1 MWFLMTVA
9 VSLTAGQVADET
21 TSDAGLDV
29 PVVDVDAG
37 APELAPVELPDAGV
51 ELAAAPDV
59 APSPNKKRETTVTS
73 NRLVDVR
80 RVAGSAQVI
89 GREELERQESN
100 NLERVLQGVPGVY
113 VREEDGFGLRPN
125 IGIRG
130 GSADRSSKVTL
141 MEDGVLYGPAPYS
154 APAAYFTPLMTRMV
168 GVEIYKGPA
177 AIRFGPQT
185 IGGALNLRTRDVSR
199 QTEVDADLSIG
210 NYGTGKLHGV
220 VGFGNERMGI
230 MLEGV
235 HLQSEGFK
243 QLATRGSTGF
253 DKNELMLKGRFAFEQ
268 SGEVRNE
275 LQLKLGLSTERSN
288 ETYLGVSNDDF
299 AANPLLRYPAS
310 ELDQMNWWRT
320 QGVLTHTLKVGETF
334 ELRTDVYRHDYYR
347 SWYRF
352 DHFRRGPS
360 VYEVLAYPQTG
371 VRAVYGA
378 ILAGREDSVGRDQQL
393 MILNNQRRFVSEGIQ
408 STGVLKLSTG
418 PIAQELE
425 LGIRFHHDDIVRLH
439 TQDGY
444 DMRVGHMVWNGEPS
458 EIVNDNTGLT
468 RSFSAHLSDTLT
480 WGNFLLAP
488 CARLEVFDAFLN
500 DRVLATNAQQ
510 LNVVPLLGIGA
521 VYAFDFGL
529 SLVGGVHQG
538 FSPPA
543 AGQVGALSERAI
555 NTEFG
560 ARFARRG
567 VRLEAIGFWSEYQ
580 NITGSCTG
588 SSGCINDRINEQFNG
603 GAARVLGLEALG
615 GVKGELFWGLRGAAD
630 VSYTLT
636 DARFLSD
643 FQSDNPTWG
652 SVQAGYQLPYIPVHQ
667 GQLRL
672 RVAKGPLE
680 IGFGA
685 MFYGELREQAGEGAP
700 DESVRVPARVLLDAT
715 ASYDLGPARFY
726 FTATNLTNQTALTA
740 RLPLGA
746 RSQAPLLFQAGI
758 KYSFR

>member
-1 MWFLMTVA
+1 MTVV
-9 VSLTAGQVADET
+9 VSMSAGQVDGGAD
-21 TSDAGLDV
+21 GF
-29 PVVDVDAG
+29 
-37 APELAPVELPDAGV
+37 PDAGV
-51 ELAAAPDV
+51 ET
-59 APSPNKKRETTVTS
+59 KRRETTVTS
-73 NRLVDVR
+73 ARMVDVR

-100 NLERVLQGVPGVY
+100 DMNRVLQGVPGVY

-130 GSADRSSKVTL
+130 GSADRSAKVTL

-185 IGGALNLRTRDVSR
+185 IGGALNLRTREVSR
-199 QTEVDADLSIG
+199 QLEVDADASLG
-210 NYGTGKLHGV
+210 NYGTAKLHGV
-220 VGFGNERMGI
+220 VGYGNERMGLL
-230 MLEGV
+230 LEGV

-243 QLATRGSTGF
+243 ELSNRSSTGF
-253 DKNELMLKGRFAFEQ
+253 DKNEFMLKGRFAFEE
-268 SGEVRNE
+268 SGEIRNE
-275 LQLKLGLSTERSN
+275 LQVKLGFSNERSN
-288 ETYLGVSNDDF
+288 ETYLGLSNDDF
-299 AANPLLRYPAS
+299 AVNPLSRYPTS

-320 QGVLTHTLKVGETF
+320 QGVLTHTLKIGQAF
-334 ELRTDVYRHDYYR
+334 ELRTDVYRHDYER
-347 SWYRF
+347 AWYRF
-352 DHFRRGPS
+352 DHFRVGPS
-360 VYEVLAYPQTG
+360 VYQVLAYPQTG
-371 VRAVYGA
+371 ARAVYGA
-378 ILAGREDSVGRDQQL
+378 ILAGREDSAGRDQQL
-393 MILNNQRRFVSEGIQ
+393 MILNNERRFISEGIQ
-408 STGVLKLSTG
+408 STGVFKFMSG

-425 LGIRFHHDDIVRLH
+425 LGLRFHHDSIVRLH

-444 DMRVGHMVWNGEPS
+444 DMRAGHLVSNGEAS
-458 EIVNDNTGLT
+458 EVVNDNTGLT
-468 RSFSAHLSDTLT
+468 RSFSAHVSDTMT

-488 CARLEVFDAFLN
+488 GARIEVFDATLN
-500 DRVLATNAQQ
+500 DRLADTSGQQ

-529 SLVGGVHQG
+529 SVVGGVHQG

-543 AGQVGALSERAI
+543 AGQVGALAERAI

-580 NITGSCTG
+580 NITGACTG
-588 SSGCINDRINEQFNG
+588 SSGCLNDRINEQFNG
-603 GAARVLGLEALG
+603 GAARILGLEALG

-643 FQSDNPTWG
+643 FQSANVTWG
-652 SVQAGYQLPYIPVHQ
+652 SVRTGYQLPYIPVHQ
-667 GQLRL
+667 GQLRVRL
-672 RVAKGPLE
+672 AKGPVEL
-680 IGFGA
+680 GFGA
-685 MFYGELREQAGEGAP
+685 MYYGALRELAGEGEIP
-700 DESVRVPARVLLDAT
+700 DPVRILARVLLDAT
-715 ASYDLGPARFY
+715 ASVELGPARVY
-726 FTATNLTNQTALTA
+726 FTATNLTNQTQVVS
-740 RLPLGA
+740 RLPFGA
-746 RSQAPLLFQAGI
+746 RPQAPFTFQAGL

>member
-1 MWFLMTVA
+1 MWLLMTVTVTLA
-9 VSLTAGQVADET
+9 AGQVA
-21 TSDAGLDV
+21 
-29 PVVDVDAG
+29 
-37 APELAPVELPDAGV
+37 PEAEVDAGV
-51 ELAAAPDV
+51 EPAPVFEEDAGVPDEAPVEAPAAVDAGV
-59 APSPNKKRETTVTS
+59 APPRRETTVTEA
-73 NRLVDVR
+73 RLVDVR

-100 NLERVLQGVPGVY
+100 DLHRVLQSVPGVY

-130 GSADRSSKVTL
+130 GAADRSSKVTL

-154 APAAYFTPLMTRMV
+154 APAAYYTPLMTRMV

-185 IGGALNLRTRDVSR
+185 VGGALNLRTREVSR
-199 QTEVDADLSIG
+199 QLEADVDVSIG
-210 NYGTGKLHGV
+210 NYGTGKGHAV
-220 VGFGNERMGI
+220 VGIGNERMGL

-243 QLATRGSTGF
+243 QLATRSSTGF
-253 DKNELMLKGRFAFEQ
+253 DKNELMLKGRYAFLTVGDVQ
-268 SGEVRNE
+268 NE
-275 LQLKLGLSTERSN
+275 LQLKLGVATERSN

-299 AANPLLRYPAS
+299 AADPLLRYPAS
-310 ELDQMNWWRT
+310 EIDQMNWWRT

-334 ELRTDVYRHDYYR
+334 ELRTDVYRHDFYR
-347 SWYRF
+347 SWFRF

-371 VRAVYGA
+371 VRAVYA
-378 ILAGREDSVGRDQQL
+378 SILSGREDSVGRDQQL
-393 MILNNQRRFVSEGIQ
+393 MILNNRRRFVSQGVQ
-408 STGVLKLSTG
+408 SNGVFRFATG

-425 LGIRFHHDDIVRLH
+425 VGVRFHHDQIDRLH

-444 DMRVGHMVWNGEPS
+444 DMRLGHLAWNGEPS
-458 EIVNDNTGLT
+458 EVVNDNGAAT
-468 RSFSAHLSDTLT
+468 RSFSAHVSDTLT

-488 CARLEVFDAFLN
+488 GVRVEVFDAKLN
-500 DRVLATNAQQ
+500 DRVLDTSAGQ
-510 LNVVPLLGIGA
+510 LNAVPLLGIGA

-529 SLVGGVHQG
+529 SLVAGVHQG
-538 FSPPA
+538 FSPPSP
-543 AGQVGALSERAI
+543 GQVGALSERAI
-555 NTEFG
+555 NTELG

-588 SSGCINDRINEQFNG
+588 STGCINDMINEQFNG

-615 GVKGELFWGLRGAAD
+615 GIRGELFWGIRGAAD
-630 VSYTLT
+630 LSYTLT

-643 FQSDNPTWG
+643 FQSANPTWG
-652 SVQAGYQLPYIPVHQ
+652 SVQTGYQLPYIPVHQ

-672 RVAKGPLE
+672 RVSKGPVE
-680 IGFGA
+680 VGVGA
-685 MFYGELREQAGEGAP
+685 MYYGELREIAGEGPP
-700 DESVRVPARVLLDAT
+700 DESVRVPGRLLLDAT
-715 ASYDLGPARFY
+715 ASVELGPARIY
-726 FTATNLTNQTALTA
+726 FTATNLTNQAALVG
-740 RLPLGA
+740 RLPFGA
-746 RSQAPLLFQAGI
+746 RPQAPLLFQGGL